1 MTDDQGREEQLAYSE
16 SMAKMLDEEGRRQ
29 KAAKIV
35 AVVRHALGVEGLDGL
50 RAVDVGCSAGFIA
63 DELALAGA
71 TTSGVDIDEPGL
83 EKARARFGERVDFRL
98 ARGEDLPFDDGSVDV
113 AVLNHIYEHVVD
125 PEAVVADIHR
135 VLRPG
140 GLLYLGVGH
149 RWQVIEPHHR
159 LPFLSWLPRRAADR
173 YLRLTGK
180 GRALLRALL
189 HPGRAPAAL
198 RGLRRVGLHAA
209 GADRPRGVRSR
220 RHGARLGGQGAA
232 CPLPGRAAG
241 RPDVRLGGVQG
252 GCRARRSTA
261 ARPSPPPHLTP
272 APVPTFSPHP
282 GTFTIAGH
290 P

>member
-1 MTDDQGREEQLAYSE
+1 MSEHPEREEQLAYSE
-16 SMAKMLDEEGRRQ
+16 SMAKMLDERARRQ

-35 AVVRHALGVEGLDGL
+35 AVVRHALGVETLSGL

-98 ARGEDLPFDDGSVDV
+98 ARGEDLPFEDASVDV
-113 AVLNHIYEHVVD
+113 VVLNHIYEHVVD

-159 LPFLSWLPRRAADR
+159 LPFLSWLPRGAADR
-173 YLRLTGK
+173 YMRLTRRGDHYYE
-180 GRALLRALL
+180 RYYT
-189 HPGRAPAAL
+189 PG
-198 RGLRRVGLHAA
+198 GLRHLFAAYDVWDYTLPVLADPVAFSAGDNVPAWAARVPETVLAA
-209 GADRPRGVRSR
+209 GLPLVPTYVWA
-220 RHGARLGGQGAA
+220 AFKGAA
-232 CPLPGRAAG
+232 
-241 RPDVRLGGVQG
+241 
-252 GCRARRSTA
+252 
-261 ARPSPPPHLTP
+261 TP
-272 APVPTFSPHP
+272 AGPTLRVPPRHV
-282 GTFTIAGH
+282 G
-290 P
+290 

>member
-1 MTDDQGREEQLAYSE
+1 MTDSAGPGDREEQLAYSE
-16 SMAKMLDEEGRRQ
+16 IMAKMLDEEGRRQ

-35 AVVRHALGVEGLDGL
+35 AVVRHALGVETLEGL

-71 TTSGVDIDEPGL
+71 STSGVDIDEPGL

-140 GLLYLGVGH
+140 GLLYLGIGH

-159 LPFLSWLPRRAADR
+159 LPFLSWLPQGAADR

-180 GRALLRALL
+180 GE
-189 HPGRAPAAL
+189 HYYEHYYSPA
-198 RGLRRVGLHAA
+198 GLRRLFADYDVWDYTLPVLTDPQRFAA
-209 GADRPRGVRSR
+209 GDNVPAW
-220 RHGARLGGQGAA
+220 AA
-232 CPLPGRAAG
+232 KVPPAAFRAAL
-241 RPDVRLGGVQG
+241 PVVP
-252 GCRARRSTA
+252 TYVWA
-261 ARPSPPPHLTP
+261 AFKGPSTP
-272 APVPTFSPHP
+272 AGPPLRVPPRHLS
-282 GTFTIAGH
+282 
-290 P
+290 